1 MTDQQHPGAGHD
13 GRAPKHLLHVFA
25 TFAVG
30 GAQVRVCDL
39 INHFG
44 AKYKHT
50 IVALD
55 GDHACRRKLGPG
67 ADVRHVSLDY
77 DKRQPLR
84 TLGVFRRALNEIRP
98 DLLLTYNWGA
108 VEWGLVNLAARV
120 CPHVH
125 AEDGFGPD
133 EAAGQKARRVW
144 ARRVALAR
152 AYRVVVPSRTLEK
165 IARGV
170 WRFPASRV
178 IYIPN
183 GVNLERYAPRAAQP
197 DLPQLA
203 ALRPGLVVGTVATLR
218 REKNIPRLMRV
229 FTRATGN
236 APRTRL
242 VIVGDGPEHA
252 GLARQVAAERLS
264 GRVHLLGH
272 LDDPAAAI
280 RAFDVFAISSDT
292 EQMPISILEAM
303 AAGLPVV
310 GTDVGDIREMVAPA
324 NRAYLAP
331 PADEARFEQNLT
343 ALLSDAALRDA
354 LGRANRERCAA
365 LFDKE
370 AMFAA
375 YGKLYDLAL

>member
-1 MTDQQHPGAGHD
+1 MNQP
-13 GRAPKHLLHVFA
+13 RHLLHVFS
-25 TFAVG
+25 TFSVG
-30 GAQVRVCDL
+30 GPQVRACDL

-44 AKYKHT
+44 RRYRHT
-50 IVALD
+50 ILAMD
-55 GDHACRRKLGPG
+55 GNYACRERLDAAAPVEFAPLEVNKREPLKNYARFARRLGE
-67 ADVRHVSLDY
+67 V
-77 DKRQPLR
+77 
-84 TLGVFRRALNEIRP
+84 RP

-108 VEWGLVNLAARV
+108 VEWGLANLLARA

-125 AEDGFGPD
+125 AEDGFNPD
-133 EAAGQKARRVW
+133 EVGGQKRRRVW
-144 ARRVALAR
+144 ARRLFLAR
-152 AYRVVVPSRTLEK
+152 AHRVVVPSRTLEK
-165 IARGV
+165 IAREV

-183 GVNLERYAPRAAQP
+183 GVNLEKYAPSAAQP

-218 REKNIPRLMRV
+218 PEKNIPRLIRV
-229 FTRATGN
+229 FTRATGD
-236 APRTRL
+236 AAIPQARL
-242 VIVGDGPEHA
+242 VIVGGGPEYA
-252 GLARQVAAERLS
+252 GLRRQVAAEKL
-264 GRVHLLGH
+264 GDRVHLLGH

-310 GTDVGDIREMVAPA
+310 GTDVGDLREMIAPA
-324 NRAYLAP
+324 NRAHLSPPGDEEGFRRNLA
-331 PADEARFEQNLT
+331 
-343 ALLSDAALRDA
+343 ALLCDAALRRE
-354 LGRANRERCAA
+354 LGGENRRRCAA
-365 LFDKE
+365 LFDKA